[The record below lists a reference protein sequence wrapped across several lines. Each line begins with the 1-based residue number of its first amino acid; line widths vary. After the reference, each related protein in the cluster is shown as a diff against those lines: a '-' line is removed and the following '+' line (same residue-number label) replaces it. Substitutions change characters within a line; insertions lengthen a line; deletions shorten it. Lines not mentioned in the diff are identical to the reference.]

1 MATIEE
7 VKLSLAEDT
16 SDLSLF
22 KDIVANIGLRFTHEE
37 VDMASRLQIY
47 LFLLDIR
54 PISKTTD
61 SMGLT
66 PFENIDQIK
75 TINENL
81 VAFGIVPLKVNNLR
95 MVVNFEFNNFLIRKE
110 NIDGLQVA
118 AQICPY
124 FESTLKF
131 SNPYFFKVR
140 LK

>member
-16 SDLSLF
+16 SDLSIF

-95 MVVNFEFNNFLIRKE
+95 MVVNFEFNNFLVRKE